1 MRTTY
6 TMRAGKIRYQGYQC
20 DIDTLRFVA
29 DVPYDTKANRRP
41 FRLECCDSLEVNF
54 LAGHQPR
61 DETFE
66 FVTAWMAELGA
77 GDYAANM
84 LRDKFL
90 YVENEVP
97 VWVAQGSPDAY
108 GRSVGFIF
116 PASESFTEGQVIAAA
131 SLDVTTSYN
140 YIAAEAGWFYPAF
153 YSDTAPEIRS
163 QMHIAF
169 YEARETLAGV
179 WLLDDTQGFGFEP
192 TTVIQETAHIWPP
205 AFRFLMQFYAS
216 RENYTDFQAWCD
228 QNRKPISGPG
238 VPSYFGQLFDTSGTV
253 TGISTDLLDI
263 LFEV

>member
-1 MRTTY
+1 
-6 TMRAGKIRYQGYQC
+6 MRAGKIRYQGYQC

-66 FVTAWMAELGA
+66 FVTAWMAELEA
-77 GDYAANM
+77 GDYAANI

-90 YVENEVP
+90 YVETEVP
-97 VWVAQGSPDAY
+97 VWAAQGSPDAY

-131 SLDVTTSYN
+131 TLDVTRSLN

-153 YSDTAPEIRS
+153 YSDTAPEIRA
-163 QMHIAF
+163 QMQVAF
-169 YEARETLAGV
+169 SEARNTPTGV
-179 WLLDDTQGFGFEP
+179 WLLDATPLFLFEP
-192 TTVIQETAHIWPP
+192 SAAIQEDAVIWPP

-216 RENYTDFQAWCD
+216 RENYTDFQGWCD
-228 QNRKPISGPG
+228 QNRKPLSGPG
-238 VPSYFGQLFDTSGTV
+238 VPSYFGQLFHTSDTE
-253 TGISTDLLDI
+253 TGITTDLLDI
-263 LFEV
+263 LFVV